1 MTMEEISESILA
13 LDTWFSKGT
22 VKWKLRVLWRVSCVG
37 WCFLGQTCEGVFSRS
52 RHRKKDVLLEQIC
65 KRTCDEGFF
74 ANNMHALV
82 LLMLCS

>member
-37 WCFLGQTCEGVFSRS
+37 WCFAE
-52 RHRKKDVLLEQIC
+52 
-65 KRTCDEGFF
+65 
-74 ANNMHALV
+74 ANM
-82 LLMLCS
+82 